1 MSTVPGLVVFA
12 IGNDARGDDA
22 LGPQLGARIE
32 KVSPPGVKLL
42 AEYQLQ
48 IEHALDLHDA
58 AAVLFIDAAVGLR
71 QAFEL
76 RRIELDPAAQLL
88 SHSLS
93 PAALLAVF
101 ERIEGRAPP
110 PAFVF
115 ALRGESFELG
125 EPLSAPAAGALEAGW
140 AWLSAR
146 LSVSGLLAA
155 ASGAALQHQQCNRT
169 GHDAPEGRPHAEQ

>member
-22 LGPQLGARIE
+22 IGPQLGARIE
-32 KVSPPGVKLL
+32 EASPPGVKLL

-48 IEHALDLHDA
+48 IEHALDLRDA
-58 AAVLFIDAAVGLR
+58 AAVLFIDAAVGLE

-76 RRIELDPAAQLL
+76 RAIEADSAAPLL
-88 SHSLS
+88 SHALS
-93 PAALLAVF
+93 PMALLAVF

-125 EPLSAPAAGALEAGW
+125 DPLSVPAASALEAGW
-140 AWLSAR
+140 RWLSAR

-155 ASGAALQHQQCNRT
+155 ARGAAAQHQQCDRAR
-169 GHDAPEGRPHAEQ
+169 HDAPECRSHTEQ

>member
-1 MSTVPGLVVFA
+1 MSTVPALVVFA

-32 KVSPPGVKLL
+32 QVSPAGVKLL

-48 IEHALDLHDA
+48 IEHALDLRDA
-58 AAVLFIDAAVGLR
+58 AAVLFIDAAVGLG

-76 RRIELDPAAQLL
+76 RAIAPDSAAPLL
-88 SHSLS
+88 SHALS

-125 EPLSAPAAGALEAGW
+125 EPLSAPAVSALDAGW
-140 AWLSAR
+140 AWLSDR

-155 ASGAALQHQQCNRT
+155 VSGAAAQHQQCDRT
-169 GHDAPEGRPHAEQ
+169 GHNAPEGRPHAEQ